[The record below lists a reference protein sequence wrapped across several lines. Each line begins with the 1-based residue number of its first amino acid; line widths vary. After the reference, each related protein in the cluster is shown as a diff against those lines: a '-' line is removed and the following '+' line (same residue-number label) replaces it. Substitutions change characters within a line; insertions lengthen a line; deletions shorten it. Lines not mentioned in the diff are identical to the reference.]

1 MALTSK
7 IDYQNF
13 LDKYWQLDA
22 FLFKQA
28 FNGLDNIVDGNELAS
43 LACEEQ
49 VESRI
54 ISGHGLTDDWQ
65 CQHGPFSEKKF
76 KTLGDC
82 NWTLLI
88 QGLDQW
94 NARAAKLLDEFTFLP
109 KWRLEDIMASYAPIG
124 GGVGP
129 HFDYYDVFLIQVSG
143 TREWQLGQNC
153 DNTSRLQNNDEVK
166 LLAEFNTQETYQ
178 VTAGGMLYIPAGMAH
193 WGTAITNDCITLSI
207 GFRAPSKNEVLIEA
221 LQLLI
226 EDLSKQDYSERYRDE
241 INAIDDN
248 IYKINS
254 TALKSFSD
262 LPINLDPIIV
272 ERAFG
277 QLVTE
282 QRHYDANEEY
292 VEVWR
297 IENLTSHL
305 ANNPNQKLILNRSS
319 RFAFTENYLFV
330 DGEQFITTENFSAMI
345 CNGVINR
352 SLDKK
357 ELTLLLQLINQDA
370 IQIEI

>member
-166 LLAEFNTQETYQ
+166 LLAEFNTQKTYQ

>member
-28 FNGLDNIVDGNELAS
+28 FNDLDNIVDGNKLAS

-65 CQHGPFSEKKF
+65 CQHGPFSEKKI

-94 NARAAKLLDEFTFLP
+94 NARAAKLLNEFTFLP

>member
-54 ISGHGLTDDWQ
+54 LSGHGLTDDWQ

-153 DNTSRLQNNDEVK
+153 DNTSRLQNNNEVK
-166 LLAEFNTQETYQ
+166 LLAEFNTQKTYQ

>member
-54 ISGHGLTDDWQ
+54 LSGHGLTDDWQ

-166 LLAEFNTQETYQ
+166 LLAEFNTQKTYQ

>member
-54 ISGHGLTDDWQ
+54 LSGHGLTDDWQ

-166 LLAEFNTQETYQ
+166 LLAEFNTQKTYQ

-248 IYKINS
+248 IDKINS

-305 ANNPNQKLILNRSS
+305 AKNPNQKLILNRSS